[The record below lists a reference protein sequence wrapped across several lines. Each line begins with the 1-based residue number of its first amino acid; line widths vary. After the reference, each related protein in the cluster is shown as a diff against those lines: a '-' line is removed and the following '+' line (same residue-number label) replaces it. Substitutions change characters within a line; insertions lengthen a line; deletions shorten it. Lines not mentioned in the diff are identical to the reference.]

1 MLCALGTDL
10 ILEYRTAARD
20 RETAKD
26 ILLVSS
32 VRRYKVSDQPFEDLM
47 FVAKQRYSRAF
58 VAWVTHR
65 AGCAECRAVYGRDD
79 QVEFASV

>member
-10 ILEYRTAARD
+10 ILEYQTASRD
-20 RETAKD
+20 RDTAKD

-32 VRRYKVSDQPFEDLM
+32 VRTFQVSEQPFEELM
-47 FVAKQRYSRAF
+47 FIAKQRYSSAF

-65 AGCAECRAVYGRDD
+65 ASCVDCRAVYGRDD